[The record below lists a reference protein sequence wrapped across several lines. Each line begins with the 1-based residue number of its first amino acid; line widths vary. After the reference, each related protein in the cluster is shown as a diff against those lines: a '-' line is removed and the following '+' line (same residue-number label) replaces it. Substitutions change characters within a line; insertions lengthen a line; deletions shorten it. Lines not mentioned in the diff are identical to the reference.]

1 MHKMQPTGQQKK
13 KKKPKKEKELS
24 TFSANHEGPQK
35 RWGRKQS
42 QIASNHKFNKFE
54 KQLITD

>member
-13 KKKPKKEKELS
+13 KKKEKELS